1 MGAVAGRKAFAATI
15 VLLAAACAD
24 GPTGPES
31 STERSGADV
40 TAARRFPGL
49 PLPSGPSGLP
59 WPFVQPTPP
68 GPPVLVGAGDIARCD
83 SQADEATADLVEG
96 IAGTVFTAGD
106 NAYQYGLLT
115 EYLACYG
122 PPPPARPSWGRPGI
136 YERTLPA
143 AGNHEYYSGGSGYF
157 TYFGPQKTNAPL
169 GYYSYNL
176 GSWHV
181 VVLNSTPQ
189 VYLCRPPETTEQWP
203 PEGTPTTPMELPEP
217 PPMNAKQGRAC
228 AGDLAQQAWLLA
240 DLAAHRRYRCTVVY
254 FHHPRFSSARH
265 GSHYQMIRIWDIM
278 YAMGV
283 DVVVSAH
290 DHVYERFAP
299 QDPNGRH
306 RPRRGIRQF
315 TVGTGGGPLYE
326 FKTILPNS
334 EVRDNTTHGVIK
346 LTLGAGS
353 YDWAFVP
360 VANGTFTD
368 SGTGTCH

>member
-1 MGAVAGRKAFAATI
+1 MQRERPMGVVAGRKAFVAG
-15 VLLAAACAD
+15 VLVLAASCAD
-24 GPTGPES
+24 APTKPERPMDANS
-31 STERSGADV
+31 VSAV
-40 TAARRFPGL
+40 AFPLRQGL
-49 PLPSGPSGLP
+49 R
-59 WPFVQPTPP
+59 WPFVHPTPP
-68 GPPVLVGAGDIARCD
+68 GPAVLVGAGDIARCD
-83 SQADEATADLVEG
+83 SQADEATADLVDT
-96 IAGTVFTAGD
+96 IPGTVFTAGD

-115 EYLACYG
+115 EYLSCYG
-122 PPPPARPSWGRPGI
+122 PSWGRPSI
-136 YERTLPA
+136 YERTFPS

-157 TYFGPQKTNAPL
+157 AYFGPQKTNAPL

-189 VYLCRPPETTEQWP
+189 VYLCRPPETTEHWP
-203 PEGTPTTPMELPEP
+203 PDGTPTTPIELPEP
-217 PPMNAKQGRAC
+217 PSMNAAQGRAC

-283 DVVVSAH
+283 DVVISAH

-306 RPRRGIRQF
+306 RPTRGIRQI
-315 TVGTGGGPLYE
+315 TVGTGGAPLYE

-346 LTLGAGS
+346 LSLGDQR
-353 YDWAFVP
+353 YEWEFVP
-360 VANGTFTD
+360 AAGGSFTD
-368 SGTGTCH
+368 SGSENCH